1 MMTPI
6 AQLYTM
12 SRGLTLCLAI
22 LGFASTA
29 KSETVLVAVAA
40 NFAGAA
46 EEIAQGFA
54 RQTGHE
60 ALITTGA
67 TGKLY
72 AQIAQGAP
80 FEVLLS
86 ADATT
91 PAKLEAE
98 GLAVPRSSFVYAI
111 GKLTLWSA
119 DADRIGTDPK
129 SALTHP
135 DLRFLAIANPD
146 LAPYGA
152 AAREVL
158 EGLGVWDGLQSRLV
172 MGQNIGQTFGLVQSG
187 AADAGFVARSALDAP
202 GADFGGSRW
211 DVPNGLFAPL
221 EQDAA
226 LLMAGADNPAATS
239 FLLYLA
245 GADARATIS
254 SFGYGVP
261 E

>member
-6 AQLYTM
+6 AQLFSL
-12 SRGLTLCLAI
+12 SRGMPLFLAI
-22 LGFASTA
+22 LGFASSA

-46 EEIAQGFA
+46 EEIAQGFN
-54 RQTGHE
+54 RQTGHD

-72 AQIAQGAP
+72 AQIGQGAP

-91 PAKLEAE
+91 PARLEAE
-98 GLAVPRSSFVYAI
+98 GLAVPKSSFAYAM

-119 DADRIGTDPK
+119 DADRIGVDPK
-129 SALTHP
+129 LALT
-135 DLRFLAIANPD
+135 DASLRFLAIANPD

-158 EGLGVWDGLQSRLV
+158 EGLGVWDSLQSRLV

-187 AADAGFVARSALDAP
+187 AADLGFVARSGLDAP
-202 GADFGGSRW
+202 DADFGGSRW
-211 DVPNGLFAPL
+211 DVPDDLFAPL
-221 EQDAA
+221 QQDAA
-226 LLMAGADNPAATS
+226 LLMAGADNPAAVA
-239 FLLYLA
+239 FLEYLA
-245 GADARATIS
+245 GLDARATIL

-261 E
+261 Q